1 MMKRPSPRPSR
12 IPAIGLVA
20 LSLGLAAAL
29 RAAEARPEISVH
41 APVVALLHARVI
53 DGLGSPALTDQTIVI
68 RSGRIA
74 ALGATGAGAVPPDA
88 ASIDLTGKTVIP
100 GLVML
105 HEHMYYAVR
114 VGSHPFHTNEMD
126 YSFPRLYLACGI
138 TSIRTGGSI
147 EPYADMEI
155 KRRIDAGEMPGPR
168 IHLTAPYIE
177 GAPSPI
183 AQLHAVSG
191 PEDAV
196 HLVNYWADQGFTS
209 LKLYMHVQPDVAAA
223 AITAAHQR
231 GMKVTGHIGAL
242 TYGEAADLG
251 IDDLE
256 HGFFASSDFVKGK
269 KVGEIPQP
277 AVMDQSL
284 QALSEDS
291 PEFTALVSKLISKN
305 VAITSTLSVFE
316 GFVPGRPLLSARE
329 LEMMS
334 EPARE
339 NYLAGF
345 ARYNTKGRPSYAPI
359 FEKLMRLEKVYSDR
373 GGLLV
378 AGTDP
383 TGAGNAIA
391 GFGSLRE
398 VELLV
403 EAGFSPVQAIRVAS
417 FNGARF
423 LGVDKD
429 LGSVETG
436 KIADLVVVSGDPSS
450 SIQDIR
456 KVETVF
462 KEGVGYDAQVI
473 LDSVKGCVG
482 IE

>member
-1 MMKRPSPRPSR
+1 MSR
-12 IPAIGLVA
+12 APQTLPIILA
-20 LSLGLAAAL
+20 SLGAAALALCPAL
-29 RAAEARPEISVH
+29 RAADARPEISVK
-41 APVVALLHARVI
+41 APVVALVHARVI
-53 DGLGSPALTDQTIVI
+53 DGLGTPASLDQTIVI
-68 RSGRIA
+68 RDGRIA
-74 ALGATGAGAVPPDA
+74 ALGAPDSVAVPAGATV
-88 ASIDLTGKTVIP
+88 IDLSGKTVIP

-114 VGSHPFHTNEMD
+114 VGSHPFHTNQMD

-138 TSIRTGGSI
+138 TTIRTGGSV

-155 KRRIDAGEMPGPR
+155 RRRVEAGEMPGPR

-177 GAPSPI
+177 GPPSPI

-196 HLVNYWADQGFTS
+196 SLVNYWADQGFTS
-209 LKLYMHVQPDVAAA
+209 IKLYMHVTPEVAGAAIAAA
-223 AITAAHQR
+223 HKR
-231 GMKVTGHIGAL
+231 GMKATGHIGAL

-256 HGFFASSDFVKGK
+256 HGFFASTDFVRGK
-269 KVGEIPQP
+269 KVGEIPLP
-277 AVMDQSL
+277 TVMDQSL
-284 QALSEDS
+284 ETLRADS
-291 PEFTALVSKLISKN
+291 PGFDALVAKLIGKG

-316 GFVPGRPLLSARE
+316 GFVAGRPLLSARE
-329 LEMMS
+329 LEVMS

-339 NYLAGF
+339 NYLAGY
-345 ARYNTKGRPSYAPI
+345 ARYNRKGAPGFAPV
-359 FEKLMRLEKVYSDR
+359 FENLMKLEKVYSDR

-403 EAGFSPVQAIRVAS
+403 EAGFSPVQAIHVAS
-417 FNGARF
+417 LNGARF

-429 LGSVETG
+429 VGSIEAG
-436 KIADLVVVSGDPSS
+436 KLADLVVVAGDPSA
-450 SIQDIR
+450 SIQEIR

-462 KEGVGYDAQVI
+462 KGGVGYDAQV
-473 LDSVKGCVG
+473 LVDSVRGCVG